1 MMPRSTSSSMAD
13 LFGTSDDSDDEAP
26 PPVAPSSSSVPG
38 AGRSRKRA
46 RDEMG
51 PDLPWSFAKELA
63 SGRANCFICGHKCA
77 GRTTAVKLVAD
88 NPLVAFAG
96 QAKWMHLDC
105 TLDRC
110 FEPADAPGPVGAN
123 KKRKRAT
130 GVASGS
136 VKCKLCKQLL
146 APDQAYCR
154 MFDVARIKLVCASK
168 RRQYSNICL
177 HAACADAAKDA
188 LLQQESD

>member
-1 MMPRSTSSSMAD
+1 MAD

-26 PPVAPSSSSVPG
+26 PSVAPSSSSVPG
-38 AGRSRKRA
+38 AGRSRWRA

-88 NPLVAFAG
+88 NPLVTFAG

-105 TLDRC
+105 TLGRC

-154 MFDVARIKLVCASK
+154 MFDIARIKLVPASQ

-177 HAACADAAKDA
+177 HAACADAVKDA